1 MTERLWKQLSN
12 ANEDERSLLRLRI
25 LPRHMWDVRFQ
36 EWLPRVLCSWI
47 LSSGCQSSEAAGLA
61 AFVEAENLWERDKD
75 AEKNDKKSGQCSKP
89 VETAEIAR
97 IGGITGIKEAC

>member
-1 MTERLWKQLSN
+1 MDARVQRPLVWLPLWKLKT
-12 ANEDERSLLRLRI
+12 SL
-25 LPRHMWDVRFQ
+25 
-36 EWLPRVLCSWI
+36 
-47 LSSGCQSSEAAGLA
+47 
-61 AFVEAENLWERDKD
+61 ERDKD

>member
-1 MTERLWKQLSN
+1 M
-12 ANEDERSLLRLRI
+12 
-25 LPRHMWDVRFQ
+25 RFQ

-61 AFVEAENLWERDKD
+61 AFVEDKD